1 VLGLLARAERLGVL
15 AHVLLPSTAL
25 LSLERGHLV
34 SIHVH
39 LELDSHDGGLA
50 IALGA
55 RPLEHVQL
63 STNGGGELSTA
74 VTLLLSK
81 FSSVDL
87 RSTDVTLFT

>member
-1 VLGLLARAERLGVL
+1 MSGPVRACVLSEVEIWEGGHAGRRTVTLKPGVQ
-15 AHVLLPSTAL
+15 AT
-25 LSLERGHLV
+25 
-34 SIHVH
+34 
-39 LELDSHDGGLA
+39 
-50 IALGA
+50 A

>member
-1 VLGLLARAERLGVL
+1 MGAETCEIVWIHRQIVSSDCVSSADSPLDRKCSVTLACL
-15 AHVLLPSTAL
+15 
-25 LSLERGHLV
+25 
-34 SIHVH
+34 
-39 LELDSHDGGLA
+39 
-50 IALGA
+50 A